1 MTYREVLSAIAV
13 MMTVATF
20 YPYVRGILRGNVRPH
35 MFSWV
40 IWGCTTLL
48 VFLAQLQAGA
58 GVGAWSV
65 GVSAAFTLGIAG
77 LAWRQRADL
86 HITKVD
92 WAFLVAATSSLP
104 MWYFT
109 ADPTVAVV
117 VLTVVILLGYGPTL
131 RKIHHQPRSES
142 ITFFALFVL
151 RNVLVVMSMEQWS
164 LATLLFPCAV
174 SSAGLTVIALIVT
187 RRRALARARHGES
200 LALEIPDEPK

>member
-20 YPYVRGILRGNVRPH
+20 YPYIRGILRGNVRPH

-40 IWGCTTLL
+40 IWGSATLL

-58 GVGAWSV
+58 GAGAWST
-65 GVSAAFTLGIAG
+65 GASAAFTLGIAG

-86 HITKVD
+86 HITRVD
-92 WAFLVAATSSLP
+92 WAFLVAAMSSLP
-104 MWYFT
+104 LWYFT
-109 ADPTVAVV
+109 ADPTAAVV

-151 RNVLVVMSMEQWS
+151 RNVLVVLAMEQWS

-174 SSAGLTVIALIVT
+174 SSAGLVVITLIVK
-187 RRRALARARHGES
+187 RRRALARRHRNEP
-200 LALEIPDEPK
+200 LALEISDEPK